1 MMSDVDHQDL
11 AFWHQPALHGC
22 QRSPDVSVPSKP
34 WMSSPAC
41 CRKLLGLPFL
51 KTSVSAS
58 SDHSGST
65 YLRPWLAFVRSG
77 SFALVRVRVRVRVRA
92 RVKG

>member
-1 MMSDVDHQDL
+1 MPFAAKAVGCCRLMSDVDHHDL
-11 AFWHQPALHGC
+11 AFWHQPTLHGC
-22 QRSPDVSVPSKP
+22 HRAPDVSVPSKP

-58 SDHSGST
+58 
-65 YLRPWLAFVRSG
+65 
-77 SFALVRVRVRVRVRA
+77 
-92 RVKG
+92 